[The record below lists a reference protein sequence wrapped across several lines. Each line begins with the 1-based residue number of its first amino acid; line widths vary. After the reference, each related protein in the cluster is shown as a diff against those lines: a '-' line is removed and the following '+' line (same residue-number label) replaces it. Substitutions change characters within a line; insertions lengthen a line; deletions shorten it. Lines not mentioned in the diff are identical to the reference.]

1 MASKKESTFINMV
14 VVLFLVSLVAATTL
28 GFVYELTK
36 GPIEQAKIKK
46 QEKAISEVVPKFDN
60 KPMEE
65 SDTVKIGEKD
75 ELVFF
80 PAKKGEELVG
90 VAVKTFSDAGFSGRI
105 TIMVGFKPDG
115 TIVNTSVLGHK
126 ETPGLGDKMDKKKSK
141 WSNQYND
148 VKPDAS
154 YKAVIVKNDGG
165 EIDAIT
171 ASTISSRAFSEAVI
185 LAHKEFLKKYK
196 K

>member
-1 MASKKESTFINMV
+1 MASKKESSFVNMV
-14 VVLFLVSLVAATTL
+14 GVLFIVSLVAATTL

-46 QEKAISEVVPKFDN
+46 QELAISQVVPTFDN
-60 KPMEE
+60 KPMAD

-75 ELVFF
+75 EIIFF
-80 PAKKGEELVG
+80 PAKSGEELVG

-115 TIVNTSVLGHK
+115 TIVKTSVLSHK
-126 ETPGLGDKMDKKKSK
+126 ETPGLGDKMSKKKSK
-141 WSNQYND
+141 WSNQYSDKNPKD
-148 VKPDAS
+148 FNIKVKQ
-154 YKAVIVKNDGG
+154 DGG

-171 ASTISSRAFSEAVI
+171 ASTISSRAFSEAVD
-185 LAHKEFLKKYK
+185 LAYAEFMKKYK
-196 K
+196 